1 MYSNLDSRDKYYFKR
16 VYLGC
21 LRCIDYL
28 CNMPEFDGTNLA
40 TFGGS
45 QGGALSIVTAAMDKR
60 VKYMV
65 AMYPAMSD
73 LTGYLHNR
81 AGGWP
86 HMFNKYNAPFYATP
100 DRVANSKY
108 YDAVNFAKL
117 IKISGFYT
125 WGYNDEVCPPTT
137 TFSVYNVV
145 TAPKEL
151 FVTQEIGHWLLP
163 ETQAKA
169 SEWLV
174 NKLIIKK

>member
-1 MYSNLDSRDKYYFKR
+1 
-16 VYLGC
+16 
-21 LRCIDYL
+21 
-28 CNMPEFDGTNLA
+28 
-40 TFGGS
+40 
-45 QGGALSIVTAAMDKR
+45 

-73 LTGYLHNR
+73 VTGYLHNR

-86 HMFNKYNAPFYATP
+86 HMFNKNNAPAYATA
-100 DRVANSKY
+100 DKIETSKY

-117 IKISGFYT
+117 ITIPGFYT

-151 FVTQEIGHWLLP
+151 FITQEIGHWLLP
-163 ETQAKA
+163 ETQTKA
-169 SEWLV
+169 TEWLV
-174 NKLIIKK
+174 NKLIMKK